1 MSAASSYFHLQINT
15 SLGLVTEAEQVTSL
29 AALEQPKTQHNIH
42 GCDSKGDTDS
52 SESSRLYTP
61 AVPTQ
66 ACIVHVHVNVG

>member
-1 MSAASSYFHLQINT
+1 MSAASSCSRLQINT
-15 SLGLVTEAEQVTSL
+15 SSGLVTEAEQ
-29 AALEQPKTQHNIH
+29 ALEQPKTQHNIH

-66 ACIVHVHVNVG
+66 ACIVHVHVG